1 MKRIN
6 IVTGIIFIA
15 LSIFI
20 FVQSLSFQQT
30 MITDNFIGAAFFPRM
45 IAVIMLILSAI
56 LIVSS
61 ILEKDWHNDTSSIF
75 KWETFKFPLIGV
87 IVLLIYIML
96 LDKLG
101 FIIDTIILN
110 IVLLSIFRYNNKI
123 LTLLL
128 SCAITL
134 AIFQVFQRILM
145 VPLPSGLLGF

>member
-6 IVTGIIFIA
+6 IITGIIFIA

-30 MITDNFIGAAFFPRM
+30 MIIDNFIGAAFFPRM
-45 IAVIMLILSAI
+45 IAVIMLILSVI
-56 LIVSS
+56 LIISS
-61 ILEKDWHNDTSSIF
+61 ILEKDGHNDTSSIF
-75 KWETFKFPLIGV
+75 KWETFKLPLIGV

-110 IVLLSIFRYNNKI
+110 IVLLSIFKYKNKI

-134 AIFQVFQRILM
+134 AIFQVFQRMLM